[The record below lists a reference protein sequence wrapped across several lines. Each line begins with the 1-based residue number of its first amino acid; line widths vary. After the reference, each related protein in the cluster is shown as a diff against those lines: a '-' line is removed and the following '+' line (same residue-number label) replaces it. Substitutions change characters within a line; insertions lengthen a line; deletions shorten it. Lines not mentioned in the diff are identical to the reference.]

1 LLAVLVA
8 VGAGWGGSAAAWGDT
23 LIDTTGCLTNGSAQV
38 SGTPN
43 NANEVGNILVA
54 PTGYLKTF
62 AANLA
67 ADGNQPVTL
76 ALYNANTS
84 GPVGAALWTQPATIN
99 STGSTSMYALQ
110 TFTVD
115 QPLITGQTYAFAL
128 ISGAPAANTW
138 WANGQ
143 PGTTSGA
150 CYPGPLIDGYAGMS
164 WFAPLTARCP
174 RSERISRQRRH
185 QRRARHPSPSSLS
198 RRARLETPRRSR
210 SPRRGRSRS
219 RSGSST

>member
-1 LLAVLVA
+1 MNVRLLDVSDCPVGSMLATGPSAVWPGESRVWRASAGRDCPAPLVVFSEGSGEMRTRKPSIRRGQLLAVLVA

-138 WANGQ
+138 WTNGQ

-150 CYPGPLIDGYAGMS
+150 CYPGPVG
-164 WFAPLTARCP
+164 
-174 RSERISRQRRH
+174 
-185 QRRARHPSPSSLS
+185 
-198 RRARLETPRRSR
+198 
-210 SPRRGRSRS
+210 
-219 RSGSST
+219 